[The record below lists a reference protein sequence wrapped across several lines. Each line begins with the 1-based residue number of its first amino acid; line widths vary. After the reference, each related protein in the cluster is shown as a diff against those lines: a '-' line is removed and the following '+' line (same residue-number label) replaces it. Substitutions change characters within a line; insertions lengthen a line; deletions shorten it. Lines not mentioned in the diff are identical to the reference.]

1 MKIVNIAA
9 YKFVTL
15 SKDVILNLKEQLWE
29 KAFIYHLRGTILLS
43 AEGINL
49 MIAGCYESIKKY
61 KQFLSSKTIF
71 NDLSYK
77 ESLSASCPF
86 SKLVVRVKKEII
98 TMRYPDINPE
108 QETAWHLPPEIFNQ
122 WYEKKQEMLVL
133 DTRNHFEFEMGTF
146 TDAIDLG
153 LNSFSDFPKAVNQ
166 LSKSLKERL
175 IITFCTS
182 GIRCEKAS
190 TLMLKR
196 GFKKVCQLEGG
207 IFNYFEK
214 CGGKYF
220 KGKCFVFDNR
230 ISVDSA
236 FQRSIYKV
244 GLD

>member
-15 SKDVILNLKEQLWE
+15 GKDTLLNLKKQLRE
-29 KAFIYHLRGTILLS
+29 KALVYHLRGTILLS
-43 AEGINL
+43 MEGINL
-49 MIAGCYESIKKY
+49 MIAGCREYIEKY
-61 KQFLSSKTIF
+61 KQFLSSRTTAF
-71 NDLSYK
+71 NDLFYK
-77 ESLSASCPF
+77 ESLSTSCPF

-108 QETAWHLPPEIFNQ
+108 QETAWHLSPEIFSQ
-122 WYEKKQEMLVL
+122 WCEKKQEMLVL

-153 LNSFSDFPKAVNQ
+153 LNSFCDFPEAVNQ

-175 IITFCTS
+175 IVTFCTS

-190 TLMLKR
+190 ALMLKK

-214 CGGKYF
+214 CGDKYF
-220 KGKCFVFDNR
+220 KGKCFVFDDR
-230 ISVDSA
+230 IAVGST
-236 FQRSIYKV
+236 FQR
-244 GLD
+244 